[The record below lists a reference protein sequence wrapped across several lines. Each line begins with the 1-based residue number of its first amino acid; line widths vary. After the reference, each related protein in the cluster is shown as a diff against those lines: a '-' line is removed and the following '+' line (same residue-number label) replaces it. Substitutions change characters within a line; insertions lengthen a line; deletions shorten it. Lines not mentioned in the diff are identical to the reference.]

1 MDQNKLFLFAVTFEI
16 LNLKVF
22 CDFSLPGAD
31 FLEKKR
37 STKLQSFS
45 VSEGNNV
52 LFHYI
57 KKIKYC
63 KHCRNSSKTKT
74 DGVRKLNSLLE
85 WKIFDSSVEK

>member
-52 LFHYI
+52 FLQ
-57 KKIKYC
+57 KKK
-63 KHCRNSSKTKT
+63 KK
-74 DGVRKLNSLLE
+74 
-85 WKIFDSSVEK
+85 